1 MLGPL
6 IPQGI
11 IDPGWSFIIAM
22 ILGFFFGFSLESSGF
37 SSSRKLVGLFYGYD
51 FTVLKVFF
59 TASIVAMLGLQYM
72 NYLKL
77 VDINMLFV
85 LPTHV
90 NAAVIGGL
98 IMGMGFVTGG
108 FCPGTSVCAASIGKI
123 DAMVYVVG
131 LFIGIFLFSEAYPLI
146 EGIYDKGN
154 WGSVTIY
161 ESLGIDKNIFILLFV
176 IAAIVAFAIGDYVQK
191 RVKKVDY

>member
-85 LPTHV
+85 LPTYV